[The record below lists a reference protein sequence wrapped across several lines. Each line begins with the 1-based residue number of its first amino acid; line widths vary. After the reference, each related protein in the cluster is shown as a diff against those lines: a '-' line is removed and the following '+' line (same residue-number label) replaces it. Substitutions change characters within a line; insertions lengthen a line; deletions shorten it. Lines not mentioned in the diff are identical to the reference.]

1 MTRDKNLEIARLQKE
16 IGDYIGMGQ
25 DSLVFNFEG
34 GRKEKATKLYLITL
48 NPRHNQSFLFEST
61 EGSDKV
67 DALRNMLDYVRN
79 YKDRTS
85 SYTVQWSTRGETGL
99 QTSYFR
105 AKNVLEALDKLFYDR
120 DPNSITVFSVILNPI
135 T

>member
-16 IGDYIGMGQ
+16 IGDYIGMGP
-25 DSLVFNFEG
+25 DSLVFTYEEVPDNG
-34 GRKEKATKLYLITL
+34 TKLFVITL
-48 NPRHNQSFLFEST
+48 NPRHNQSFLFHQT
-61 EGSDKV
+61 TGSDKV
-67 DALRNMLDYVRN
+67 DALRTMLDYVRT
-79 YKDRTS
+79 YKERTS
-85 SYTVQWSTRGETGL
+85 SFTVQWSTRGESGL

-120 DPNSITVFSVILNPI
+120 DPNSITVFSVMMNPI